1 MAGSNRKLTQAGM
14 KWISVALMLGLLL
27 MLSACGNNNGG
38 NNDNNDNNG
47 NTSMKTRSYGNDG
60 YLGRS
65 NSNPHLPNRNGSY
78 LNYGEDGDFA
88 EKKLKEIGGIAK
100 MNITFQGTNLYA
112 TLRPEAGVDEAQ
124 LRHKALSVLR
134 SNMPRY
140 IVHVNTSKQ

>member
-1 MAGSNRKLTQAGM
+1 MAGSNRKLTQTGM
-14 KWISVALMLGLLL
+14 KWITVALALGLLL
-27 MLSACGNNNGG
+27 MLSACGNNNDG
-38 NNDNNDNNG
+38 NNNNNSNN
-47 NTSMKTRSYGNDG
+47 SMKTKSYGNDG

-100 MNITFQGTNLYA
+100 MNITFQGPNIYV
-112 TLRPEAGVDEAQ
+112 TLRPESGVDEAK

-140 IVHVNTSKQ
+140 IVHVDTSKQ

>member
-1 MAGSNRKLTQAGM
+1 MAGSNRKNRQFRSSRRLTA
-14 KWISVALMLGLLL
+14 ALMLALSLTLL
-27 MLSACGNNNGG
+27 LSACGNTSDG
-38 NNDNNDNNG
+38 NNNMR
-47 NTSMKTRSYGNDG
+47 TKSYGNDG

-88 EKKLKEIGGIAK
+88 ERKLKEIGGIAR
-100 MNITFQGTNLYA
+100 MNITFQGINIYVN
-112 TLRPEAGVDEAQ
+112 LRPEPGVDEAQ
-124 LRHKALSVLR
+124 LRHKAISVLR